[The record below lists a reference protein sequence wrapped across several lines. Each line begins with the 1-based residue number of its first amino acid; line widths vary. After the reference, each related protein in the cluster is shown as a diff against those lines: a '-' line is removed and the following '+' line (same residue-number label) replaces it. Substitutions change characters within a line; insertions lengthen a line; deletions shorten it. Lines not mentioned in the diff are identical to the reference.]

1 VTLAYVGLGANLGQ
15 PIATLYLA
23 ESRLGDL
30 PGVTV
35 LRRAA
40 LYRTAPQGVTD
51 QPDFINTVVEIS
63 TEAEPGQLINWFK
76 AIEIE
81 LGRVPAI
88 RWGPRVIDLDLLLYD
103 DVALTSPELTV
114 PHAEMWN
121 RLFVLAP
128 LSELR
133 PDLLDPS
140 GRSISVVC
148 EALSGEQRVQRLDV
162 A

>member
-1 VTLAYVGLGANLGQ
+1 VTLAYVGLGANLGH
-15 PIATLYLA
+15 PIGTINLA
-23 ESRLGDL
+23 ESRLGNL
-30 PGVTV
+30 PDVTV

-40 LYRTAPQGVTD
+40 LYLTAPQGVSD
-51 QPDFINTVVEIS
+51 QPDFINTVVEINAD
-63 TEAEPGQLINWFK
+63 AEPGQLITWFK
-76 AIEIE
+76 AIEVE
-81 LGRVPAI
+81 LGRIPGA
-88 RWGPRVIDLDLLLYD
+88 RWGPRVIDLDLLLYG
-103 DVALTSPELTV
+103 DVDLTTPELTV

-140 GRSISVVC
+140 GRSISAVC
-148 EALSGEQRVQRLDV
+148 EALSGEQRVSRLDV